1 MSYRTM
7 LAALLFIP
15 LSGCA
20 VYGDGYDYDRGYR
33 DHHHSHH
40 YYNGYRRDYSPPVYV
55 TPRYYYYDG
64 RRHDRH
70 RYDGKRYV
78 PAPSHQHGFERRDH
92 QRHDGYSRHD
102 RRDDWRRQDGR
113 RHDSHQQSQRKQHL
127 QGLPVGKQ
135 WHGKQQVQQRY
146 SRDGRQSR
154 SDQQRGGDWR
164 RN

>member
-1 MSYRTM
+1 MSYRTL

-20 VYGDGYDYDRGYR
+20 VYGDGYDRGYR

-55 TPRYYYYDG
+55 TPRYYYYDD

-70 RYDGKRYV
+70 RHDSKHYV
-78 PAPSHQHGFERRDH
+78 PVPPRQHGFYQRDH
-92 QRHDGYSRHD
+92 KGHDGYSRHD
-102 RRDDWRRQDGR
+102 GSRDDWRRHDG
-113 RHDSHQQSQRKQHL
+113 HQRSQHKQHL
-127 QGLPVGKQ
+127 QGLPAGKH
-135 WHGKQQVQQRY
+135 WDGKRQQQVQQRY
-146 SRDGRQSR
+146 SRDDRHSR
-154 SDQQRGGDWR
+154 GEQQRGGDWR

>member
-1 MSYRTM
+1 MSYRTL

-40 YYNGYRRDYSPPVYV
+40 YYNGYRRDYSPPVHV
-55 TPRYYYYDG
+55 TPRYYHYDE

-70 RYDGKRYV
+70 RHDSKRYV
-78 PAPSHQHGFERRDH
+78 PAPPPRQQGFYQRDH
-92 QRHDGYSRHD
+92 KRHDGYSRHD
-102 RRDDWRRQDGR
+102 GRRDDGR
-113 RHDSHQQSQRKQHL
+113 RHDGRQQHKQY
-127 QGLPVGKQ
+127 QSAPSGKRWEGNRQ
-135 WHGKQQVQQRY
+135 QQVQQRY
-146 SRDGRQSR
+146 SRDDRHSR
-154 SDQQRGGDWR
+154 GEQRRSGEWR